1 MNRDI
6 IGNSVIG
13 LALGFALSCIGFS
26 SMTELHKMLR
36 FSDQRLL
43 YTFFLAVL
51 LLAGSWKLIAK
62 LAKTKPDWAPK
73 PIHRGTIAGG
83 LLFGIG
89 WALQF
94 VEQDA
99 RHAGMAGDEADMSEK
114 DALENRERLAAGG
127 EGGADDLAEFSLHPV
142 EDGCPHRGLVREVAE
157 QRPMGD
163 ADAVGDG
170 LRGDSLGAVIAR
182 QFDHRG
188 DHFSAALA
196 GRQASAL
203 LACRRT
209 GGCIQFIHWHRL
221 KSK

>member
-26 SMTELHKMLR
+26 STTELHKMLL

-89 WALQF
+89 WALCGACPSVVFIQ
-94 VEQDA
+94 
-99 RHAGMAGDEADMSEK
+99 
-114 DALENRERLAAGG
+114 LG
-127 EGGADDLAEFSLHPV
+127 EGQAMALCTLVGIGLGNWMYAILHERV
-142 EDGCPHRGLVREVAE
+142 
-157 QRPMGD
+157 
-163 ADAVGDG
+163 
-170 LRGDSLGAVIAR
+170 LR
-182 QFDHRG
+182 FD
-188 DHFSAALA
+188 
-196 GRQASAL
+196 
-203 LACRRT
+203 T
-209 GGCIQFIHWHRL
+209 GSCQ
-221 KSK
+221 SD